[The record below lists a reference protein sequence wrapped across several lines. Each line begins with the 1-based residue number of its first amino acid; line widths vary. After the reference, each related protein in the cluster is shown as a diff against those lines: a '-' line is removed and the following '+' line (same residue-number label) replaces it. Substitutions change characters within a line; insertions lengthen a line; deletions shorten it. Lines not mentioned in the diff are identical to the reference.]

1 MLKVTIIHQIEHSL
15 VLAMDNKSEVMSQ
28 DDRWIFSQSLS
39 MAAVLMQNQIFAKW
53 VRKVDIVSEESISV
67 VAFPKGRKLE

>member
-53 VRKVDIVSEESISV
+53 VRKVDIISEESISV